1 MSVDKRLRPVARA
14 GGRRPAAAPRI
25 PLYERLPSG
34 PHRLEREEVAR
45 HQRIRIHGA
54 MVEAVAENGYEGTS
68 VKQVIALAGV
78 SRRSF
83 YEQFANKQEC
93 LLATFD
99 LLAGDTMRRAADAY
113 VASDGPLEERLRA
126 ALAEFAATVTRN
138 RKAAA
143 LVIVETQT
151 AGVPGVM
158 RLRRAAARCERML
171 CESFTG
177 APETGPLP
185 IPVARGIAGGLLA
198 AMSTCLREGRGIGAD
213 ELTEEMLRWTLRFQT
228 RAAAGM
234 TEILAESVKR
244 SMRGGRSQP
253 RERPAASARRT
264 GERERL
270 MDNALRLA
278 AAEDLRE
285 LSALR
290 IAEEA
295 DVSID
300 AFFEL
305 FASKDECFLAALD
318 MLAGELLRVTADD
331 GLATADWPRAV
342 RRAIGELMLYLA
354 DRPHY
359 ASTIAAEAFAA
370 GAGAVQRNLELAKAL
385 ATLLTEGAPGEPVGR
400 LTTEG
405 VGGAIWHTVR
415 CQVASGRT
423 QLLPAMSDYLS
434 YVVLAPFIGAE
445 AAVEVVTEP
454 PTSGVWPR
462 GGPRSA

>member
-1 MSVDKRLRPVARA
+1 MSVDKRLRTVARA
-14 GGRRPAAAPRI
+14 ARRPAAAPLA
-25 PLYERLPSG
+25 PLYKRLPSG

-54 MVEAVAENGYEGTS
+54 MVEAVATNGYEGTS

-83 YEQFANKQEC
+83 YEQFANKQDC

-99 LLAGDTMRRAADAY
+99 LLAGNTMRRATDAY
-113 VASDGPLEERLRA
+113 MASEGPLEERLRP

-158 RLRRAAARCERML
+158 RLRRAAATCERML

-177 APETGPLP
+177 APEAGPLP
-185 IPVARGIAGGLLA
+185 MPVARGIAGGLLA

-234 TEILAESVKR
+234 TEIIAESVKR
-244 SMRGGRSQP
+244 SMRGPSKP
-253 RERPAASARRT
+253 RERHGASAHRT

-270 MDNALRLA
+270 MENALRLA
-278 AAEDLRE
+278 VAEDLRE

-290 IAEEA
+290 IAEQA
-295 DVSID
+295 NVSID

-305 FASKDECFLAALD
+305 FADKDECFLAALD
-318 MLAGELLRVTADD
+318 MLAAELLRVAADE

-359 ASTIAAEAFAA
+359 AITIAAEAFAA

-400 LTTEG
+400 LTVEG

-445 AAVEVVTEP
+445 AAVEVVTEA
-454 PTSGVWPR
+454 PTSDVWPR
-462 GGPRSA
+462 GDPRSA

>member
-1 MSVDKRLRPVARA
+1 MSVDKRLRTIDRVGP
-14 GGRRPAAAPRI
+14 RRPAAQLA
-25 PLYERLPSG
+25 PLYKRLPSG
-34 PHRLEREEVAR
+34 PHRLEREEVTR

-54 MVEAVAENGYEGTS
+54 MVEAVAANGYERTS

-113 VASDGPLEERLRA
+113 GASDGPLEERLRA
-126 ALAEFAATVTRN
+126 ALGEFAATVTQK

-158 RLRRAAARCERML
+158 RLRRAAATCERML

-177 APETGPLP
+177 APEAFPLP
-185 IPVARGIAGGLLA
+185 MPVARGIAGGLHA
-198 AMSTCLREGRGIGAD
+198 AMATCLREGPGIGAD
-213 ELTEEMLRWTLRFQT
+213 ELTEEMLRWTLRFGT
-228 RAAAGM
+228 RSAAGM
-234 TEILAESVKR
+234 NEIIAERAKR
-244 SMRGGRSQP
+244 SMRGGFSKP
-253 RERPAASARRT
+253 RERHAELAHRA

-278 AAEDLRE
+278 VAEDLRE

-295 DVSID
+295 KVSID

-305 FASKDECFLAALD
+305 FANKDECFLEALD

-331 GLATADWPRAV
+331 GLASADWPRAV

-359 ASTIAAEAFAA
+359 ARTIAAEAFAA
-370 GAGAVQRNLELAKAL
+370 GASAVERNLELAKAL
-385 ATLLTEGAPGEPVGR
+385 ATLLTEGAPGEPMGR
-400 LTTEG
+400 LTVEG

-415 CQVASGRT
+415 CQVASGRI
-423 QLLPAMSDYLS
+423 QLLPALSDYLS
-434 YVVLAPFIGAE
+434 YVVIAPFIGAE
-445 AAVEVVTEP
+445 AAVEVVSE
-454 PTSGVWPR
+454 
-462 GGPRSA
+462 SA

>member
-1 MSVDKRLRPVARA
+1 MSVDKRLRTVARA
-14 GGRRPAAAPRI
+14 ARRPAAAPLA
-25 PLYERLPSG
+25 PLYKRLPSG

-54 MVEAVAENGYEGTS
+54 MVEAVATNGYEGTS

-83 YEQFANKQEC
+83 YEQFANKQDC

-99 LLAGDTMRRAADAY
+99 LLAGNTMRRATDAY
-113 VASDGPLEERLRA
+113 MASEGPLEERLRP

-158 RLRRAAARCERML
+158 RLRRAAATCERML

-177 APETGPLP
+177 APEAGPLP
-185 IPVARGIAGGLLA
+185 MPVARGIAGGLLA

-234 TEILAESVKR
+234 TEIIAESVKR
-244 SMRGGRSQP
+244 SMRGPSKP
-253 RERPAASARRT
+253 RERHGASAHRT

-270 MDNALRLA
+270 MENALRLA
-278 AAEDLRE
+278 VAEDLRE

-290 IAEEA
+290 IAEQA
-295 DVSID
+295 NVSID

-305 FASKDECFLAALD
+305 FADKDECFLAALD
-318 MLAGELLRVTADD
+318 MLAAELLRVAADE

-359 ASTIAAEAFAA
+359 AITIAAEAFAA

-400 LTTEG
+400 LTVEG

-445 AAVEVVTEP
+445 AAVEVVTEA
-454 PTSGVWPR
+454 PTSGVWQR

>member
-1 MSVDKRLRPVARA
+1 
-14 GGRRPAAAPRI
+14 
-25 PLYERLPSG
+25 
-34 PHRLEREEVAR
+34 
-45 HQRIRIHGA
+45 
-54 MVEAVAENGYEGTS
+54 MVEAVATNGYEGTS
-68 VKQVIALAGV
+68 VKQVVALAGV

-83 YEQFANKQEC
+83 YEQFVNKQDC

-113 VASDGPLEERLRA
+113 LASEGALEERLRP
-126 ALAEFAATVTRN
+126 ALAEFAATVTRS

-158 RLRRAAARCERML
+158 RLRRASARCERML

-177 APETGPLP
+177 APETDPLP

-228 RAAAGM
+228 RAGAGIS
-234 TEILAESVKR
+234 EIIAESVKR
-244 SMRGGRSQP
+244 SMRGGLSQP
-253 RERPAASARRT
+253 GERQAVSGRRT
-264 GERERL
+264 GERERV
-270 MDNALRLA
+270 MEIALRLA

-290 IAEEA
+290 IADEA

-300 AFFEL
+300 AFFDL
-305 FASKDECFLAALD
+305 FASRDECFLAALD

-331 GLATADWPRAV
+331 GLTTADWPRAV
-342 RRAIGELMLYLA
+342 RRAIGELMLHLA

-359 ASTIAAEAFAA
+359 ASTIATEAFAA
-370 GAGAVQRNLELAKAL
+370 GAGAAQRNLELANAI
-385 ATLLTEGAPGEPVGR
+385 ATRLTEGAPGEPAGR
-400 LTTEG
+400 LTTER

-423 QLLPAMSDYLS
+423 RLLPAMSDYLS
-434 YVVLAPFIGAE
+434 YVVLATFIGAE
-445 AAVEVVTEP
+445 AAVEVVSDA

-462 GGPRSA
+462 GALRSA

>member
-1 MSVDKRLRPVARA
+1 
-14 GGRRPAAAPRI
+14 
-25 PLYERLPSG
+25 
-34 PHRLEREEVAR
+34 
-45 HQRIRIHGA
+45 
-54 MVEAVAENGYEGTS
+54 
-68 VKQVIALAGV
+68 
-78 SRRSF
+78 
-83 YEQFANKQEC
+83 
-93 LLATFD
+93 
-99 LLAGDTMRRAADAY
+99 
-113 VASDGPLEERLRA
+113 
-126 ALAEFAATVTRN
+126 
-138 RKAAA
+138 
-143 LVIVETQT
+143 
-151 AGVPGVM
+151 
-158 RLRRAAARCERML
+158 ML
-171 CESFTG
+171 CDSFTG
-177 APETGPLP
+177 APETGPIP

-234 TEILAESVKR
+234 SEIIAESVKR
-244 SMRGGRSQP
+244 SMRGGLP
-253 RERPAASARRT
+253 RPRQRHTAEARRI
-264 GERERL
+264 GEREKL
-270 MDNALRLA
+270 MENALRLA

-295 DVSID
+295 GVSID

-318 MLAGELLRVTADD
+318 MLADDLLRVTADD

-400 LTTEG
+400 LTREG

-415 CQVASGRT
+415 CQVAGGRT

-445 AAVEVVTEP
+445 AAVEVVTEAP
-454 PTSGVWPR
+454 IGGVWPR
-462 GGPRSA
+462 GGPRSG